1 MSSWFDKLLEELQR
15 RQAEADAQR
24 EGRPF
29 ERPQRPARNV
39 TPLDEERRQRSR
51 GRTNGGGGGRG
62 PTFPPVAGGDVPWR
76 RYLLIGGGVLGLLIV
91 LSLLGGVV
99 NLVTDV
105 MWYDALGRRDVLQTR
120 LWSQIALFAIGF
132 AAMLVPALVSIWLAR
147 RIAPQTPVRQLGGME
162 MPDASRVIGIALGV
176 VAVLLALG
184 SGAAWSGNWET
195 VLLFFNGGE
204 WGVADPTLGRDIGY
218 YVFDLPFWRFLLGWG
233 STTLIVI
240 GLLTLGTYAARAL
253 RWQFHLSAPVRAHLS
268 VIGALL
274 LAVIAGGYQLDIA
287 ELAYSVG
294 GPNDSVHAALYT
306 DMNARLPAF
315 VILTVVALAAAVLLL
330 LNTWFRTLW
339 LLGLAAGAWLVLSVL
354 VGGLFPAFVQN
365 FQVNPN
371 ELNVERPYLVN
382 HIASTRAAFDLDAI
396 EQRQFTGEQ
405 ELTREVFEEDAATI
419 DNLRL
424 WDYRPLL
431 TTFGQDQILRRYYDF
446 RDVDIDRYEI
456 GGEQRQIMLS
466 ARELDVEKL
475 AENARTWTNERL
487 VYTHG
492 YGITAVPVDA
502 VTGQGTPDYLVSGIN
517 REPQLPVGEPRIYFG
532 EATQPDSY
540 VVTGTTT
547 DEFDYPLETGG
558 DVDADTGATTTWTGT
573 TGVGIGN
580 PIARALF
587 ALRFGDFNLLISNQL
602 TDDSQILFRRAIEE
616 RVREI
621 APFLAYDGDPY
632 LVSAADRLLWVWDAY
647 TVSDRYPNAQPLPE
661 GSDFSGANYLRNSVK
676 VVIDAYDGTVRF
688 FIAEPDEPIIAAYA
702 RIFPSL
708 FEPFDAMPAELV
720 EHLRYP
726 EDLFAAQNE
735 SYRLYHLPATDGGAT
750 TYYNQDDRWA
760 IPEDVSTGTGTPM
773 EPYYVIMRI
782 PGEDAAEFVLIQ
794 PMVPEGR
801 PNMIAW
807 VAARMD
813 PGAYGERIA
822 FRFPTDTSTDG
833 PSQIESRIVQNTAI
847 AAQFG
852 VWNRSGSSIIR
863 GNLLVLPIGDD
874 GLVYVEPIFLQ
885 SEGTPFPE
893 FVRVIM
899 VDQQRV
905 AFAETVEEGLRQLLG
920 EAEPPPPEEPEEPAP
935 GESPGPS
942 PSPGESPGELPS
954 DAAGLIAEAQRLYD
968 EAQAALDAGDL
979 GTYQQRIDE
988 LADILDALEA
998 LSQ

>member
-29 ERPQRPARNV
+29 ERPKGSDRTERNV
-39 TPLDEERRQRSR
+39 TPIDEGRKRA
-51 GRTNGGGGGRG
+51 GRTNGGGSG

-76 RYLLIGGGVLGLLIV
+76 RWLLIGGGILGLLIV
-91 LSLLGGVV
+91 LGLLGGVV

-105 MWYDALGRRDVLQTR
+105 MWYDALGRRDVLTTR
-120 LWSQIALFAIGF
+120 LWSQVALFGIGF
-132 AAMLVPALVSIWLAR
+132 AAMLVPALVSIWIAG
-147 RIAPQTPVRQLGGME
+147 RIAPQAPVRQLGGFE
-162 MPDASRVIGIALGV
+162 MPDASRAIGIGLVV
-176 VAVLLALG
+176 VAVLLSLG

-195 VLLFFNGGE
+195 VLLFFNGGQ
-204 WGVADPTLGRDIGY
+204 WGVTDPTLGRDIGY
-218 YVFDLPFWRFLLGWG
+218 YVFDLPFWRFLLGWA
-233 STTLIVI
+233 STMLIVV
-240 GLLTLGTYAARAL
+240 GLLTVGTYVARAL

-268 VIGALL
+268 IIGALL

-287 ELAYSVG
+287 DLAYSVG

-315 VILTVVALAAAVLLL
+315 VILTVVALVAAGILV

-339 LLGLAAGAWLVLSVL
+339 LLGLAGGAWLVLSIV
-354 VGGLFPAFVQN
+354 VGGLYPTFVQTI
-365 FQVNPN
+365 QVNPN

-382 HIASTRAAFDLDAI
+382 HIAATRAAFDLDAI

-405 ELTREVFEEDAATI
+405 ELTRDVFDEDAATI

-431 TTFGQDQILRRYYDF
+431 TTFGQDQILRRYYAF
-446 RDVDIDRYEI
+446 LDVDIDRYQVAD
-456 GGEQRQIMLS
+456 EQREIMLS
-466 ARELDVEKL
+466 ARELDVERL

-502 VTGQGTPDYLVSGIN
+502 VTPQGTPDYLVSGIN
-517 REPQLPVGEPRIYFG
+517 RDPQLSVGEPRIYFG
-532 EATQPDSY
+532 EATDTY
-540 VVTGTTT
+540 VVTSTTT

-558 DVDADTGATTTWTGT
+558 DADADTGATTTWNGS

-580 PIARALF
+580 LLSRALF

-602 TDDSQILFRRAIEE
+602 TDESQILFKRTLEE

-621 APFLAYDGDPY
+621 APFLAYDHDPY
-632 LVSAADRLLWVWDAY
+632 LVSAADRLVWVWDAY
-647 TVSDRYPNAQPLPE
+647 TVTDRYPNAQPLPATSPE
-661 GSDFSGANYLRNSVK
+661 TSPMGGANYVRNSVK
-676 VVIDAYDGTVRF
+676 VMIDAYDGSVRF
-688 FIAEPDEPIIAAYA
+688 FLADPDEPIVAAYA
-702 RIFPSL
+702 RIFPGL
-708 FEPFDAMPAELV
+708 FEPMEAMPDDLI

-735 SYRLYHLPATDGGAT
+735 AYRLYHLPANDGGAT

-760 IPEDVSTGTGTPM
+760 IPEDVSSGSGQPM

-782 PGEDAAEFVLIQ
+782 PGEEAAEFVLIQ

-801 PNMIAW
+801 ANMIAW

-813 PGAYGERIA
+813 PGFYGERIA
-822 FRFPTDTSTDG
+822 FRFPTDTSTQG
-833 PSQIESRIVQNTAI
+833 PAQIEARIDQNDAI

-852 VWNRSGSSIIR
+852 VWSRSGSSIIR

-874 GLVYVEPIFLQ
+874 GLIYVEPIFLQ
-885 SEGTPFPE
+885 AEGAPFPE

-899 VDQQRV
+899 VDQERV
-905 AFAETVEEGLRQLLG
+905 AFARTVEEGLRQLLG
-920 EAEPPPPEEPEEPAP
+920 EAEPPPVEEAPPTEP

-942 PSPGESPGELPS
+942 PSAGELPA
-954 DAAGLIAEAQRLYD
+954 DVAGLVAEAQRLYD
-968 EAQAALDAGDL
+968 EAQAALDSGDL
-979 GTYQQRIDE
+979 GEYQARIDE
-988 LADILDALEA
+988 LADVLEALEA
-998 LSQ
+998 LTE

>member
-1 MSSWFDKLLEELQR
+1 MSSWFDKLLDELQR

-29 ERPQRPARNV
+29 ERREREDPRNV
-39 TPLDEERRQRSR
+39 TPLDQARRAGRR
-51 GRTNGGGGGRG
+51 GNGGG
-62 PTFPPVAGGDVPWR
+62 PTFPPAAGGDVPWR
-76 RYLLIGGGVLGLLIV
+76 RYLVIGGGFVLV
-91 LSLLGGVV
+91 LVVLALLGGVV
-99 NLVTDV
+99 NLITDV
-105 MWYDALGRRDVLQTR
+105 MWYGELGRRDVLTTR
-120 LWSQIALFAIGF
+120 LWAQVSLFAIGF
-132 AAMLVPALVSIWLAR
+132 AAMLVPTLVSIWVAR
-147 RIAPQTPVRQLGGME
+147 RIVPQASVRQLGGIE
-162 MPDASRVIGIALGV
+162 LPDASRVIGIGLTV

-195 VLLFFNGGE
+195 VLLFNNGGD
-204 WGVADPTLGRDIGY
+204 WGRQDPTLGRDIGS
-218 YVFDLPFWRFLLGWG
+218 YVFGLPFWRFLLGWA
-233 STTLIVI
+233 STMLIIV

-253 RWQFHLSAPVRAHLS
+253 RWQFHLTAAVRAHLS

-274 LAVIAGGYQLDIA
+274 LLVIAGGYQLDIA

-315 VILTVVALAAAVLLL
+315 VILTGVALVAAAILL

-339 LLGLAAGAWLVLSVL
+339 LLALAGGAWFILSVL
-354 VGGLFPAFVQN
+354 VGGLYPTFVQTV
-365 FQVNPN
+365 QVNPN

-396 EQRQFTGEQ
+396 EQAQFTGEQ
-405 ELTREVFEEDAATI
+405 ELTREVFAQDAATI

-456 GGEQRQIMLS
+456 AGESRQIMLS

-475 AENARTWTNERL
+475 AENARTWTNETL

-502 VTGQGTPDYLVSGIN
+502 VTAQGTPDYLVSGIN

-532 EATQPDSY
+532 EATDTY

-547 DEFDYPLETGG
+547 DEFDYPLDTGG
-558 DVDADTGATTTWTGT
+558 DADADSGATTTWEGT
-573 TGVGIGN
+573 TGVGLDN
-580 PIARALF
+580 PLTRALF

-602 TDDSQILFRRAIEE
+602 TEQSQILFRRALRE
-616 RVREI
+616 RVEEI
-621 APFLAYDGDPY
+621 APFLAYDVDPY
-632 LVSAADRLLWVWDAY
+632 LVSAAGRLLWVWDAY
-647 TVSDRYPNAQPLPE
+647 TLTDRYPNAQPLPAT
-661 GSDFSGANYLRNSVK
+661 SRFAGANYVRNSVK
-676 VVIDAYDGTVRF
+676 VVVDAYDGTVRF
-688 FIAEPDEPIIAAYA
+688 FLADPDDPIIAAYA
-702 RIFPSL
+702 RIFPGM
-708 FEPFDAMPAELV
+708 FEPMDAMPEELV
-720 EHLRYP
+720 AHLRYP
-726 EDLFAAQNE
+726 EDLFTAQNE
-735 SYRLYHLPATDGGAT
+735 AYRLYHLPATDGGAT

-760 IPEDVSTGTGTPM
+760 IPEDVSKGTGEPM
-773 EPYYVIMRI
+773 EPYYVTMRI

-801 PNMIAW
+801 ANMIAW

-813 PGAYGERIA
+813 PGFYGERIA
-822 FRFPTDTSTDG
+822 FRFPTDTSTQG
-833 PSQIESRIVQNTAI
+833 PAQIEARIVQNTAI

-874 GLVYVEPIFLQ
+874 GLLYVEPIFLQ
-885 SEGTPFPE
+885 SEGAPFPE

-899 VDQQRV
+899 VDQERV
-905 AFAETVEEGLRQLLG
+905 AFAETVEDGLRQVLG
-920 EAEPPPPEEPEEPAP
+920 EAEPPPPEEPEPE
-935 GESPGPS
+935 
-942 PSPGESPGELPS
+942 PSPGESPGPLPE
-954 DAAGLIAEAQRLYD
+954 DVAGLVAEAQRLYD
-968 EAQAALDAGDL
+968 EAQAALADGDL
-979 GTYQQRIDE
+979 GTYQERIDE
-988 LADILDALEA
+988 LESVLDRLAELA
-998 LSQ
+998 GG